1 MAVAITPNI
10 SSLFFKIF
18 VGTKCRIF
26 VSKKLTIIDISLT
39 IVVFIISPLSRT
51 ALVREMLLNQ
61 VLISLR
67 SNDLLCRTLLLLIF
81 TFSLSKRN
89 VGARQML
96 LN

>member
-1 MAVAITPNI
+1 MAAAITPNI

-51 ALVREMLLNQ
+51 ALVRGM
-61 VLISLR
+61 
-67 SNDLLCRTLLLLIF
+67 LLIF

-96 LN
+96 LKKVVLVVDLNNSFCFKKKD